1 MIRAGAGDTGR
12 TLWFTNSRLT
22 LQTVR
27 GELVQDPVQFALQV
41 SRRLPN
47 AVSTRLGRMLT
58 RAGGLCHGVP
68 AAVGHQ
74 ILGDDEAARLA
85 SGRGEQGTGP
95 GPRARPLLATAAL
108 GSGDVAAAEQW
119 LDHVPEADRGASWQA
134 AAARL
139 ALYCGDV
146 TGAVA
151 HARADPHTAGLARRL
166 EAEQRV
172 LFGYRPDP
180 GPVRP
185 GPAVDGRILHV
196 LNSSLPHTASGYAQ
210 RSHGVLTALSSAGFE
225 NHVVTRPGYPVEVG
239 IPWAR
244 RRDVVDGIAY
254 TRLLPNRLAADAVG
268 RLDQYAELLSAEV
281 ERLRPAVL
289 HTTTHFTNALVV
301 RSVAEAHGLPWVYEV
316 RGQRADSWAATRAP
330 EARES
335 EYYRAF
341 SAREAELA
349 RDADA
354 VVTLGENM
362 RRALEETGVDPERL
376 YVCPNAVAGDFR
388 PAPPSQEEARGR
400 LGLDTADLVVGTVSS
415 VVDYEGLDLLVQAVA
430 RLAWRY
436 PRLRLRIVGDGV
448 ALPGLRLLAAQLGIA
463 DRCQFPGRVARAE
476 ARWNHAALDVFVVPR
491 RDLPVTRSVTP
502 MKSVEASASARP
514 VVASDLPALAELV
527 EDGVTGRLVAPDDV
541 DALAAA
547 LAELLDDPVLR
558 QRLGDAGRRWALST
572 RTWEGNA
579 ATYTQMYADRGVAPT
594 VGPTEGNATSR
605 ES

>member
-1 MIRAGAGDTGR
+1 M
-12 TLWFTNSRLT
+12 
-22 LQTVR
+22 
-27 GELVQDPVQFALQV
+27 QFALQL

-47 AVSTRLGRMLT
+47 AVSTPLARLLT
-58 RAGGLCHGVP
+58 RAGGLGHGVP

-74 ILGDDEAARLA
+74 ILGDDAAARRA
-85 SGRGEQGTGP
+85 GGSGGTVP
-95 GPRARPLLATAAL
+95 GPRTRPLLATAAL
-108 GSGDVAAAEQW
+108 GSGDESAAEQW
-119 LDHVPEADRGASWQA
+119 LDRVPAADRGASWQA

-139 ALYCGDV
+139 ALYRGDLS
-146 TGAVA
+146 GAVA
-151 HARADPHTAGLARRL
+151 RARTDPRTVGLARRL

-172 LFGYRPDP
+172 LLGYRPDP
-180 GPVRP
+180 GPVRQ
-185 GPAVDGRILHV
+185 GPAVGGRVLHV

-210 RSHGVLTALSSAGFE
+210 RSHGVLTALASAGFD
-225 NHVVTRPGYPVEVG
+225 NHAVTRPGYPVEVG

-244 RRDVVDGIAY
+244 RRDVVDGITY

-268 RLDQYAELLSAEV
+268 RLDQYARLLSAEV
-281 ERLRPAVL
+281 ERLRPAAL

-316 RGQRADSWAATRAP
+316 RGQRADSWAATRAAA
-330 EARES
+330 ARES
-335 EYYRAF
+335 EYYRGF
-341 SAREAELA
+341 SEREAELS

-362 RRALEETGVDPERL
+362 RGVLEWNGVDPRRL
-376 YVCPNAVAGDFR
+376 YVCPNAVAGAFL
-388 PAPPSQEEARGR
+388 PAPPSREEARAH
-400 LGLDTADLVVGTVSS
+400 LGLDAADLVVGTVSS

-430 RLAWRY
+430 RLAPRY

-463 DRCQFPGRVARAE
+463 ERCQFTGRVTSAE

-514 VVASDLPALAELV
+514 VVAADLPALAELV

-541 DALAAA
+541 GDLAAT
-547 LAELLDDPVLR
+547 LVGLLDDPALR
-558 QRLGDAGRRWALST
+558 RRLGDAGRRWALST

-579 ATYTQMYADRGVAPT
+579 ATYTRMYADLG